1 MGISD
6 GELADEIFA
15 DIGGGFFVVRGEVFQ
30 EGEALS
36 EPLLVGAAI
45 GEDDDLMREK
55 VLMDFA

>member
-15 DIGGGFFVVRGEVFQ
+15 DIGGGFFVVRGEIFE

-36 EPLLVGAAI
+36 EPLLVGTAI
-45 GEDDDLMREK
+45 GEDDDLIREK